1 MRTITKAELAEILDK
16 HKKWLNDEEGGER
29 ADLHEAD
36 LRGADLSHANL
47 SYANLRHANLSH
59 ANLSYANLRHANLSG
74 AYLSGANLRGAN
86 LSHANLSYANLRGA
100 NLSGANLSHAN
111 LSGANLRDANLSGA
125 NLRDANIDYCG
136 FPLWCGSLR
145 AHFDDRQIIQL
156 IYHAVKAGVD
166 SPNVSGGLKEV
177 LYGLA
182 DTANKFHRADECGRI
197 ERIQK

>member
-29 ADLHEAD
+29 AN
-36 LRGADLSHANL
+36 LREANL
-47 SYANLRHANLSH
+47 CDAD
-59 ANLSYANLRHANLSG
+59 
-74 AYLSGANLRGAN
+74 LSGANLRGAN
-86 LSHANLSYANLRGA
+86 LCDADLS
-100 NLSGANLSHAN
+100 
-111 LSGANLRDANLSGA
+111 DADLC
-125 NLRDANIDYCG
+125 DADIDYCG

-166 SPNVSGGLKEV
+166 SPNVSDELKEV

-182 DTANKFHRADECGRI
+182 DTANRFHRADECGRI
-197 ERIQK
+197 EGSKNDGLG